1 MSDLAIL
8 TGITVTFFQIVNT
21 KAEYAES
28 FKKICEMLKPGGL
41 FFFTCAST
49 GRLEHGTR
57 RQGSLSSYGTRAQL
71 KDMQDYY
78 KNLTISDFNESKN
91 LNQSFSLWRSY
102 QYSDP
107 MDLYFVGIKS
117 GFTTINDI
125 PPHSPS
131 ASADYPSPLLLLS
144 SSSANLS

>member
-1 MSDLAIL
+1 MTIASKTKDLPFTDGSFDVIL
-8 TGITVTFFQIVNT
+8 STECFEHDP
-21 KAEYAES
+21 EYAES

-91 LNQSFSLWRSY
+91 LNQSF
-102 QYSDP
+102 
-107 MDLYFVGIKS
+107 
-117 GFTTINDI
+117 
-125 PPHSPS
+125 
-131 ASADYPSPLLLLS
+131 
-144 SSSANLS
+144 